1 MTVFGRPRKRGGK
14 VRSRRRRALLVV
26 TFVAVAVAIA
36 VLFVLRGRQAPAPPA
51 DFGAVL
57 LELAA
62 TRGADPERITA
73 DEPIRKVGGVFVRS
87 WQIAVPNR
95 NAMAALGKDIAAAAS
110 ERRATVTSPGAA
122 SGDTTRVRVDFG
134 GEAFDVLVIV
144 AAPARVAALVPTPA
158 PTPRP
163 PAPTATVRARPAPGA
178 RGKLAILLD
187 DAGQNVD
194 LLPAAAELPAEIGV
208 AVLPFLPHSAE
219 VAEALHGSGHEIWLH
234 LPMEPEGYPNDDP
247 GPGAILVS
255 MADSD
260 IRSAVH
266 AAINNVP
273 HAVGVNN
280 HMGSRASADLRVMTW
295 VMQELKARGLAFI
308 DSRTTRDTVAEDA
321 ARALGVPAGRRHVFL
336 DNTRS
341 SAAIRAQL
349 DEAVE
354 RCRMDRAIIAI
365 GHLDPITVQTLN
377 AELPGLA
384 KRGADLVR
392 PSALLK

>member
-1 MTVFGRPRKRGGK
+1 MSKK
-14 VRSRRRRALLVV
+14 ARSNRRRVLWAMIGIGL
-26 TFVAVAVAIA
+26 AGAIA
-36 VLFVLRGRQAPAPPA
+36 FLLLGRGRQAPPA

-62 TRGADPERITA
+62 TRGADPERVAA
-73 DEPIRKVGGVFVRS
+73 DEPIQKVGDVFVRS

-95 NAMAALGKDIAAAAS
+95 AAMAALGNDIVAAAAA
-110 ERRATVTSPGAA
+110 RGATVNVPSAA
-122 SGDTTRVRVDFG
+122 GDDTTRVRVDLG
-134 GEAFDVLVIV
+134 AEAFDVLVVV
-144 AAPARVAALVPTPA
+144 AEPVRVAELAPTAA

-163 PAPTATVRARPAPGA
+163 APTAAPRPRPSPGA
-178 RGKLAILLD
+178 RGRLAILLD
-187 DAGQNVD
+187 DAGQTMD
-194 LLPAAAELPAEIGV
+194 SIAAATSLAPEVGV

-219 VAEALHGSGHEIWLH
+219 IAETMHGSGHEVWLH
-234 LPMEPEGYPNDDP
+234 LPMEPEGYPASNP
-247 GPGAILVS
+247 GPGAVFVG
-255 MADSD
+255 MADAE

-266 AAINNVP
+266 AAVNNVP

-295 VMQELKARGLAFI
+295 VMQELRARGLAFI
-308 DSRTTRDTVAEDA
+308 DSRTTRDTVAEEA

-354 RCRMDRAIIAI
+354 RCRLDGATIAI
-365 GHLDPITVQTLN
+365 GHLDPITVQTL
-377 AELPGLA
+377 ADELPGLA
-384 KRGADLVR
+384 KRGAVLVR
-392 PSALLK
+392 PSTLLK

>member
-1 MTVFGRPRKRGGK
+1 MLGKVRKRSGK
-14 VRSRRRRALLVV
+14 VRSRRRRALL
-26 TFVAVAVAIA
+26 AVFGLGIVGAIA
-36 VLFVLRGRQAPAPPA
+36 LLVYLRGREAPAPPA

-62 TRGADPERITA
+62 TRGADPERVAA
-73 DEPIRKVGGVFVRS
+73 DEPIRKVDGVFVRS

-95 NAMAALGKDIAAAAS
+95 TAMAALGKDIVAAAS
-110 ERRATVTSPGAA
+110 ARRATATSPAA
-122 SGDTTRVRVDFG
+122 VSDDTTRVRVDFG
-134 GEAFDVLVIV
+134 SEAFDVLLIV
-144 AAPARVAALVPTPA
+144 AKPVRVAELAPTA
-158 PTPRP
+158 AATPRP
-163 PAPTATVRARPAPGA
+163 AAPTATPRPRPAPGA
-178 RGKLAILLD
+178 RGRLAILLD

-194 LLPAAAELPAEIGV
+194 LLPAAAKLPPEVAV

-219 VAEALHGSGHEIWLH
+219 VAETLHGSGHEIWLH
-234 LPMEPEGYPNDDP
+234 LPMEPEGYPGNDP
-247 GPGAILVS
+247 GPGAVLVS
-255 MADSD
+255 MAESD

-266 AAINNVP
+266 AAINSVP

-295 VMQELKARGLAFI
+295 VMQELRARGLAFI
-308 DSRTTRDTVAEDA
+308 DSRTSRDTVAEDA

-341 SAAIRAQL
+341 SGAIRAQL

-354 RCRMDRAIIAI
+354 RCRLDGSTIAI
-365 GHLDPITVQTLN
+365 GHLDPITVQTLTQ
-377 AELPGLA
+377 ELPGLA

-392 PSALLK
+392 PSALLR